1 VTSDLSTPVPTPTP
15 PAGPQPSYGGVDSS
29 TVPAWRSVLRWESA
43 LVVLFVIVLI
53 IGALHASTFLDGSN
67 FFFIGVNEG
76 EVAIMALP
84 LLLIVMTGEIDL
96 SVASMLGLSGTVMGD
111 LFQHGWSIWPAMV
124 IALLVGAVGGAL
136 NGVLIA
142 GFGLPSIAVTI
153 GTLTLFRGIAEIV
166 LAPKVVTGFPV
177 SLTDVGVIPIPGTEL
192 SYSVG
197 IFLVMAIGCG
207 IVLHATPLGRSIV
220 AIGLQPEAAQFAG
233 IRVNRIKFS
242 LYVFSGIV
250 CALAG
255 ILFALKN
262 SSVSYDAGTG
272 LELDVV
278 AVVLFGGV
286 SIFGGRGTVIGVVLS
301 ALTFGTL
308 LQALTQIGVQ
318 AEVQKIITGLLLLL
332 SLVVPRL
339 GTVVS
344 RLRPARPLRT
354 HQSSPPVTNP
364 MVTTNPMK
372 GSK

>member
-1 VTSDLSTPVPTPTP
+1 MTSDTSTRTPTP
-15 PAGPQPSYGGVDSS
+15 PAKAYGGTDTS
-29 TVPAWRSVLRWESA
+29 TIPFWRRLVRWESA
-43 LVVLFVIVLI
+43 LVLLFLLVLA
-53 IGALHASTFLDGSN
+53 IGAAHSSNFLEGSN

-96 SVASMLGLSGTVMGD
+96 SVASMLGLSGTVVGY
-111 LFQHGWSIWPAMV
+111 LFQSGWSIWPAIAV
-124 IALLVGAVGGAL
+124 ALLVGVLGGAL
-136 NGVLIA
+136 NGVLVA

-153 GTLTLFRGIAEIV
+153 GTLTLFRGLAERL
-166 LAPKVVTGFPV
+166 LAPKVVTGFPI
-177 SLTDVGVIPIPGTEL
+177 SLTDIGVIPIRGTEL
-192 SYSVG
+192 SWSAA

-207 IVLHATPLGRSIV
+207 VVLHATSLGRSIV
-220 AIGLQPEAAQFAG
+220 AIGLQPEAAAFAG
-233 IRVNRIKFS
+233 IRVNRIKFG
-242 LYVFSGIV
+242 LYVFSGLV
-250 CALAG
+250 CSFAG

-308 LQALTQIGVQ
+308 LQALTQLGVQ

-339 GTVVS
+339 AAALPHRSISPTK
-344 RLRPARPLRT
+344 AD
-354 HQSSPPVTNP
+354 HQSDPRP
-364 MVTTNPMK
+364 TTQ
-372 GSK
+372 